1 MAKADER
8 ASQVTKRSRAFIRA
22 CRRLGL
28 RVRALRLRKRMT
40 LEAAA
45 ESMDMDL
52 KHLQKVE
59 AGKVNVTMVTLVRIA
74 SGLDV
79 SLGDLCPRD
88 ARAAPEP
95 PPSWR
100 TPRIARECAGVFDE
114 AEEATATGSAGTALV
129 HA

>member
-8 ASQVTKRSRAFIRA
+8 ASQVTRRSRAFIRA

-79 SLGDLCPRD
+79 SLGDLFPRD
-88 ARAAPEP
+88 ARTAPAKKA
-95 PPSWR
+95 R
-100 TPRIARECAGVFDE
+100 GKARPRKK
-114 AEEATATGSAGTALV
+114 
-129 HA
+129 